1 MVPKEAPAV
10 IPKPIKVDELEGLLL
25 EYGLLGETAVA

>member
-1 MVPKEAPAV
+1 MDTNENFV